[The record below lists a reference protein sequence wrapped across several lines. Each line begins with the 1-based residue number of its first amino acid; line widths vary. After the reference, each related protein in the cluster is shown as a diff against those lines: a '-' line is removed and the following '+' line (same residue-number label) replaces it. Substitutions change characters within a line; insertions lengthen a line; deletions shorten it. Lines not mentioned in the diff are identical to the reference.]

1 MSTSG
6 AARQMVKA
14 PLQVFGLEGR
24 YAQALYSAATK
35 MKSLES
41 VEKDLL
47 KFQSTLKT
55 DTKLREFIKDPT
67 YKRGI
72 KSTALKAVGDKM
84 SLNVA
89 STNLLQCL
97 AENGRLDRLE
107 SVINAFKMI
116 MAAHRGEV
124 VNFTI

>member
-1 MSTSG
+1 
-6 AARQMVKA
+6 MVKS

-35 MKSLES
+35 MKSLDN
-41 VEKDLL
+41 VEKDLI
-47 KFQSTLKT
+47 KFQGTMKA

-67 YKRGI
+67 YKREI
-72 KSTALKAVGDKM
+72 KSNALKAVGQKM
-84 SLNVA
+84 SLQSA
-89 STNLLQCL
+89 TTNLLSTL
-97 AENGRLDRLE
+97 AENGRLNRLN

-124 VNFTI
+124 I